1 MTGKSSDSFEFYDR
15 SLVVCDLIE
24 WLCQIYTEFDLIS
37 KQSAGKVN
45 QLAIFIK

>member
-1 MTGKSSDSFEFYDR
+1 MKGKSSDLFEFYDWC
-15 SLVVCDLIE
+15 LVVFDLIE
-24 WLCQIYTEFDLIS
+24 WVCQIYTEFDLIS

>member
-1 MTGKSSDSFEFYDR
+1 MTGKSSDLFEFYDR

-24 WLCQIYTEFDLIS
+24 WVCQIYIEFDLIS
-37 KQSAGKVN
+37 KQSAGKVK

>member
-1 MTGKSSDSFEFYDR
+1 MTGKLSDLFVFYDR
-15 SLVVCDLIE
+15 FLVVCDLIE
-24 WLCQIYTEFDLIS
+24 LLCQIYTEFDLIS